1 MKTIGKVL
9 AVLFVAMV
17 LFSCQDKIEETYL
30 VNEPVYMT
38 YNELRNSFKSTEG
51 EIIKKPGKIYFKDN
65 FIFVNE
71 YQEGI
76 HIINN
81 TDPSNPQIIKFLEI
95 PGNVDI
101 AIKGA
106 ILYADS
112 YVDLLSIDISDMEN
126 IQEVD
131 RDTSVFPYI
140 IPEYED
146 GILESVNESRGVI
159 VGYKVTEKTEK
170 VEENYIDYPMF
181 GGWAEDAMYTT
192 NVVRTASVETGSGT
206 GTGGS
211 MARFTLVG
219 SYLYVINNYEL
230 MLFNISNGSNPVF
243 AKDKYIG
250 WNIETLFPYNDKLFI
265 GSQTGMYVFNIMD
278 PANPEY
284 ISQFRHASACDP
296 VVVEG
301 DYAYVTLRAG
311 NLCGAIESQLDVID
325 ISTIIEPKL
334 VKTYAMEEPYGLG
347 IDNDVLFIC
356 DGDAGLK
363 IYDATDKLN
372 IDSNMVASYP
382 NMDAFD
388 VIPLGDV
395 LLLISIDGL
404 FQYDYSSLDNITEL
418 SHIPIYGDD

>member
-76 HIINN
+76 HIIDN